1 MSKLLKRVVLLIEN
15 FFTGNIQIQMA
26 GDNATQIQSSRVDEL
41 LKSEGIFILTLSN
54 MQNLL
59 SIFVEGCN
67 LTDDEREI
75 TKNRVD
81 ELLSGKYYKI
91 KKEK

>member
-1 MSKLLKRVVLLIEN
+1 MH
-15 FFTGNIQIQMA
+15 
-26 GDNATQIQSSRVDEL
+26 D
-41 LKSEGIFILTLSN
+41 
-54 MQNLL
+54 LL

-67 LTDDEREI
+67 LTNDERKI

>member
-1 MSKLLKRVVLLIEN
+1 MSKLLKRIALLIEG